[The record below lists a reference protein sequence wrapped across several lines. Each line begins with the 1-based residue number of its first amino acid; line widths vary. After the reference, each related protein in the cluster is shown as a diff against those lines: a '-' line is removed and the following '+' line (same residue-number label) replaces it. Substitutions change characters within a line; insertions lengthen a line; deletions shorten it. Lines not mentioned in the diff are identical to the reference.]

1 MKIRLALAL
10 AATFALSACS
20 DSDWSRGMS
29 FVGLD
34 DNQPAPA
41 IANAAPAPVAAQ
53 APAQAAQPAQL
64 AGNNAFCAAVARQD
78 SERGP
83 FDAPTQQGVFTRSFQ
98 QCMTIFGNASLQ

>member
-10 AATFALSACS
+10 AATFLLSACS

-34 DNQPAPA
+34 DNQAAETPPPVA
-41 IANAAPAPVAAQ
+41 AAPVPVAAQ
-53 APAQAAQPAQL
+53 TAQAAPA
-64 AGNNAFCAAVARQD
+64 ADGNAFCAAVARQD
-78 SERGP
+78 AERNV

-98 QCMTIFGNASLQ
+98 QCMTIFGSASPQ

>member
-1 MKIRLALAL
+1 MKIRLAIAL

-34 DNQPAPA
+34 DSPAAEPVTA
-41 IANAAPAPVAAQ
+41 QAAPAQMPAQTAQ
-53 APAQAAQPAQL
+53 ATPPV
-64 AGNNAFCAAVARQD
+64 GNNAFCAAVARQD
-78 SERGP
+78 SERNP

-98 QCMTIFGNASLQ
+98 QCMTIFGTPQ

>member
-1 MKIRLALAL
+1 MKIRLAIAL

-20 DSDWSRGMS
+20 DSDWSHGMS

-34 DNQPAPA
+34 DSQAAEPVTAQ
-41 IANAAPAPVAAQ
+41 AAPAQMPAQTAQ
-53 APAQAAQPAQL
+53 ATQP

-78 SERGP
+78 SERNP

-98 QCMTIFGNASLQ
+98 QCMTIFGTPQ

>member
-1 MKIRLALAL
+1 MKIRLAVAL

-34 DNQPAPA
+34 DNEPAPVA
-41 IANAAPAPVAAQ
+41 AVKAAPAPVPAQ
-53 APAQAAQPAQL
+53 TAQAAPA

-78 SERGP
+78 SERNP
-83 FDAPTQQGVFTRSFQ
+83 FDAQTQQGVFTRSFQ
-98 QCMTIFGNASLQ
+98 QCMTIFGSAQ

>member
-10 AATFALSACS
+10 AASFALTACS

-34 DNQPAPA
+34 DNEAATPVAAAQPAPA
-41 IANAAPAPVAAQ
+41 PMPAQTAQAAPA
-53 APAQAAQPAQL
+53 

-78 SERGP
+78 SERSP

-98 QCMTIFGNASLQ
+98 QCMTIFGSATPQ

>member
-10 AATFALSACS
+10 AASFALTACS

-34 DNQPAPA
+34 DNEAAAPVA
-41 IANAAPAPVAAQ
+41 AAPAPVAAPMPAQ
-53 APAQAAQPAQL
+53 TAQAAPA

-78 SERGP
+78 SERNP
-83 FDAPTQQGVFTRSFQ
+83 FDAATQQGVFTRSFQ
-98 QCMTIFGNASLQ
+98 QCMTIFGNAAPQ

>member
-1 MKIRLALAL
+1 MKIRLAVAL

-34 DNQPAPA
+34 DNE
-41 IANAAPAPVAAQ
+41 PAPVAAAKAAPVPAQ
-53 APAQAAQPAQL
+53 TARTAPA

-78 SERGP
+78 SERNP

-98 QCMTIFGNASLQ
+98 QCMTIFGGMSLQ

>member
-1 MKIRLALAL
+1 MKLRLAIAL
-10 AATFALSACS
+10 AAAFALSACS

-34 DNQPAPA
+34 DNPAAEPVTA
-41 IANAAPAPVAAQ
+41 QAAPAQMPAQTAQ
-53 APAQAAQPAQL
+53 ATQP

-78 SERGP
+78 SERNP

-98 QCMTIFGNASLQ
+98 QCMTIFGSASPQ

>member
-1 MKIRLALAL
+1 MKIHLALAI

-34 DNQPAPA
+34 DAEPAPQA
-41 IANAAPAPVAAQ
+41 VAAAPAPTPVPAQTAQ
-53 APAQAAQPAQL
+53 AVPA

-78 SERGP
+78 SERNP

-98 QCMTIFGNASLQ
+98 QCMTIFGSASPQ

>member
-1 MKIRLALAL
+1 MKIRLAVAL

-20 DSDWSRGMS
+20 DSDWSHGMS

-34 DNQPAPA
+34 DNEPTPA
-41 IANAAPAPVAAQ
+41 IVKAAPVAAQ
-53 APAQAAQPAQL
+53 APAQTAQATPP

-78 SERGP
+78 SERNA

-98 QCMTIFGNASLQ
+98 QCMTIFGNASPQ